1 MDLHICKK
9 CKKRFARANILKD
22 HMNGTA
28 CKKSNYYCKLCSKGF
43 TTETSMYRHMRQSC
57 KTKQK
62 EDALKNEIYSTL
74 MKDAKAELEAEM
86 KESLKAEI
94 EYMKEIMKK
103 ESKDKEENHE
113 KQIKELSLKIKK
125 LESKDSTGNITA
137 KNSNINTGTIN
148 NTTNNIIIVGH
159 GKEDM
164 TKIDS
169 ADILKVLKNGYNS
182 TIHLTEA
189 VHFNPKYPEFQNV
202 YISNMKD
209 KYAMMYNGKKW
220 MLVTKEVLI
229 DKIYNN
235 KRNYIEENLDKF
247 VESLSK
253 PSVNALKRWLDTDE
267 DNPRITQIKN
277 DIKLLLY
284 NSRDMPLNSIQDIPE
299 IKDNQSD
306 TELAVK
312 KANISKTKKSIVKKS
327 EPMPKNK
334 QIIIADEESNEET
347 NVLSDETTDN
357 SVVFSRTEKY
367 IKK

>member
-1 MDLHICKK
+1 MQ
-9 CKKRFARANILKD
+9 
-22 HMNGTA
+22 GTA
-28 CKKSNYYCKLCSKGF
+28 CKKSKYYCKLCSKGF

-74 MKDAKAELEAEM
+74 MKDAKAELEVEMKESLKAEM

-103 ESKDKEENHE
+103 ENKDKEENHE
-113 KQIKELSLKIKK
+113 KQIKELMLKIKK
-125 LESKDSTGNITA
+125 LELKHSKANITA

-209 KYAMMYNGKKW
+209 KYAMMYDGIKW

-229 DKIYNN
+229 DKIYND

-253 PSVNALKRWLDTDE
+253 QSVNALKRWLDTDE
-267 DNPRITQIKN
+267 TNPRISQIKN

-284 NSRDMPLNSIQDIPE
+284 NSRDMTLDT
-299 IKDNQSD
+299 IKDNIEIENIQIN
-306 TELAVK
+306 TESANK
-312 KANISKTKKSIVKKS
+312 KTNISKTKKCIVKNL
-327 EPMPKNK
+327 EPIPKTK
-334 QIIIADEESNEET
+334 QIIISDNE
-347 NVLSDETTDN
+347 SDESSHN
-357 SVVFSRTEKY
+357 SVVFARSEKY